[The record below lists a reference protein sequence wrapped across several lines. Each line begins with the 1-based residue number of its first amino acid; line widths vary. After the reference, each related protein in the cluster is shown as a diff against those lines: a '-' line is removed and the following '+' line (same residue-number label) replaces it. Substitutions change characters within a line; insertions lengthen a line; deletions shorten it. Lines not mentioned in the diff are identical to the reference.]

1 MTKKIVITGGLGY
14 IGTELCKIYSG
25 ISWNNEILVIAQLE
39 TKTSFNN
46 LDEILNVDGIDAYA
60 WGSND
65 LAQSMGFPGE
75 PDHVEVKDAESR
87 VANKIHSL
95 GKSMLFDFSEMDDLG
110 KIILKGLKDFAK
122 KD

>member
-1 MTKKIVITGGLGY
+1 
-14 IGTELCKIYSG
+14 
-25 ISWNNEILVIAQLE
+25 
-39 TKTSFNN
+39 
-46 LDEILNVDGIDAYA
+46 
-60 WGSND
+60 
-65 LAQSMGFPGE
+65 MGFPGE